1 MSDNCSENLTVQQ
14 RRHAPIE
21 PEWDLEQFG
30 VWMDK
35 HDEFV
40 SVMNVTWIIKA
51 GGG

>member
-1 MSDNCSENLTVQQ
+1 MSANCSENLTAVQ
-14 RRHAPIE
+14 RRLAPVE
-21 PEWDLEQFG
+21 PEWDHEQLG